1 MPDPKKNPFDESK
14 RQKYT
19 RLLGQLDQERQQIF
33 NDWRDLCDF
42 IRPTRGRF
50 FLGNT
55 ERNRARTR
63 RSKQIIDSSGSFAA
77 GTLASGMMSGVTSP
91 ARPWFR
97 LTVPDPDLA
106 EYASVKNWLHD
117 VTVRMQMRYVRSNFY
132 NKLPLVYN
140 DLGVF
145 GTSAVLLE
153 EDDLSGL
160 RYYDLPIGSYYL
172 ALDERQKVGVF
183 AREFQMTVRQIVKK
197 FGVIKGTRDIDWSR
211 ISTAV
216 KNQWDL
222 GNYDTYL
229 EVGHVI
235 EPNEGYDREK
245 FGSAYLPYSSC
256 YYEKGNQNSDILL
269 EEKGYHEFPVFAPRW
284 EVTGEDAYGTS
295 CPGMVAL
302 GDIKALQVMKKRGLQ
317 AIEKG
322 VNPPMVAST
331 SMRSSKLSQLPGDV
345 SYVDETQTQKFRPA
359 HEVSVNLNDLRQET
373 AEVRA
378 LIRRAFYEDL
388 FLMLTYGDQQQGA
401 QPVTAREIE
410 ERHEEKLLVLGPTLE
425 QINQDLLDPN
435 TERSFN
441 IMNRRG
447 EIPPPPR
454 ELEGIELRVE
464 YISIMA
470 QAQKAVGRAGM
481 QDFIGFVN
489 GLAGED
495 PSSPVW
501 DKVDRDQAIDEYSEM
516 SGVPPRVVV
525 SEEQV
530 QATRTARA
538 QQNEANQRAALIQS
552 QARSAK
558 DLAAADTGG
567 KNALTDILGNL
578 GGASGVAAA

>member
-1 MPDPKKNPFDESK
+1 MDPLLAGFVQYLTKPKAAAPGKVTPRCVRGSQLRSTAPSRRRKAVVTPRPPSSPARPDWPIHFLLVARCYWASDARPEKESV
-14 RQKYT
+14 RRVEAPAIFT

-42 IRPTRGRF
+42 IRP
-50 FLGNT
+50 
-55 ERNRARTR
+55 RAAGSSWATPNGTALARVAR
-63 RSKQIIDSSGSFAA
+63 KQIIDSSGSFAA
-77 GTLASGMMSGVTSP
+77 GTLASGMMSGVTS
-91 ARPWFR
+91 AGRPWFR

-106 EYASVKNWLHD
+106 EYGSVKNWLHD

-235 EPNEGYDREK
+235 EPNEAYDREK

-322 VNPPMVAST
+322 
-331 SMRSSKLSQLPGDV
+331 
-345 SYVDETQTQKFRPA
+345 
-359 HEVSVNLNDLRQET
+359 
-373 AEVRA
+373 
-378 LIRRAFYEDL
+378 
-388 FLMLTYGDQQQGA
+388 
-401 QPVTAREIE
+401 
-410 ERHEEKLLVLGPTLE
+410 
-425 QINQDLLDPN
+425 
-435 TERSFN
+435 
-441 IMNRRG
+441 
-447 EIPPPPR
+447 
-454 ELEGIELRVE
+454 
-464 YISIMA
+464 
-470 QAQKAVGRAGM
+470 
-481 QDFIGFVN
+481 
-489 GLAGED
+489 
-495 PSSPVW
+495 
-501 DKVDRDQAIDEYSEM
+501 
-516 SGVPPRVVV
+516 
-525 SEEQV
+525 
-530 QATRTARA
+530 
-538 QQNEANQRAALIQS
+538 
-552 QARSAK
+552 
-558 DLAAADTGG
+558 
-567 KNALTDILGNL
+567 
-578 GGASGVAAA
+578 

>member
-1 MPDPKKNPFDESK
+1 
-14 RQKYT
+14 
-19 RLLGQLDQERQQIF
+19 
-33 NDWRDLCDF
+33 
-42 IRPTRGRF
+42 
-50 FLGNT
+50 
-55 ERNRARTR
+55 
-63 RSKQIIDSSGSFAA
+63 
-77 GTLASGMMSGVTSP
+77 
-91 ARPWFR
+91 
-97 LTVPDPDLA
+97 
-106 EYASVKNWLHD
+106 
-117 VTVRMQMRYVRSNFY
+117 
-132 NKLPLVYN
+132 
-140 DLGVF
+140 
-145 GTSAVLLE
+145 
-153 EDDLSGL
+153 
-160 RYYDLPIGSYYL
+160 
-172 ALDERQKVGVF
+172 
-183 AREFQMTVRQIVKK
+183 
-197 FGVIKGTRDIDWSR
+197 
-211 ISTAV
+211 
-216 KNQWDL
+216 
-222 GNYDTYL
+222 
-229 EVGHVI
+229 
-235 EPNEGYDREK
+235 
-245 FGSAYLPYSSC
+245 
-256 YYEKGNQNSDILL
+256 
-269 EEKGYHEFPVFAPRW
+269 
-284 EVTGEDAYGTS
+284 
-295 CPGMVAL
+295 
-302 GDIKALQVMKKRGLQ
+302 
-317 AIEKG
+317 
-322 VNPPMVAST
+322 
-331 SMRSSKLSQLPGDV
+331 
-345 SYVDETQTQKFRPA
+345 
-359 HEVSVNLNDLRQET
+359 
-373 AEVRA
+373 
-378 LIRRAFYEDL
+378 
-388 FLMLTYGDQQQGA
+388 
-401 QPVTAREIE
+401 
-410 ERHEEKLLVLGPTLE
+410 LE

>member
-1 MPDPKKNPFDESK
+1 
-14 RQKYT
+14 
-19 RLLGQLDQERQQIF
+19 
-33 NDWRDLCDF
+33 
-42 IRPTRGRF
+42 
-50 FLGNT
+50 
-55 ERNRARTR
+55 
-63 RSKQIIDSSGSFAA
+63 
-77 GTLASGMMSGVTSP
+77 
-91 ARPWFR
+91 
-97 LTVPDPDLA
+97 
-106 EYASVKNWLHD
+106 
-117 VTVRMQMRYVRSNFY
+117 MQMRYVRSNFY

-211 ISTAV
+211 ISTAI

-222 GNYDTYL
+222 GNYDTYV

-235 EPNEGYDREK
+235 EPNENYDREK
-245 FGSAYLPYSSC
+245 FGSAYLPFSSC

-373 AEVRA
+373 AEVRQ

-388 FLMLTYGDQQQGA
+388 FLMLTYGDQQQGGS
-401 QPVTAREIE
+401 R
-410 ERHEEKLLVLGPTLE
+410 
-425 QINQDLLDPN
+425 
-435 TERSFN
+435 
-441 IMNRRG
+441 
-447 EIPPPPR
+447 
-454 ELEGIELRVE
+454 
-464 YISIMA
+464 
-470 QAQKAVGRAGM
+470 
-481 QDFIGFVN
+481 
-489 GLAGED
+489 
-495 PSSPVW
+495 
-501 DKVDRDQAIDEYSEM
+501 
-516 SGVPPRVVV
+516 
-525 SEEQV
+525 
-530 QATRTARA
+530 
-538 QQNEANQRAALIQS
+538 
-552 QARSAK
+552 
-558 DLAAADTGG
+558 
-567 KNALTDILGNL
+567 
-578 GGASGVAAA
+578 